1 MYELI
6 SKLKQNNIKIALSE
20 DNLEL
25 SFPEDFQSDSLIQEI
40 RDNKEALI
48 RHIRHL
54 SQHNSVYTPIPSTP
68 KKEYY
73 ALSSVQ
79 KRLYF
84 IYKFDNSSLAYNMPQ
99 IVRLHGALDSDLL
112 QSVFRS
118 LISHYEIL
126 RTRIGVVSEVPVQY
140 IDDHN
145 DFNIEEYT
153 CSESEIT
160 GILSSF
166 IRPFDLEK
174 GPLLRVCVL
183 HLSETEHILA
193 VDMHHIITDGVSNGI
208 LLHSFMSLYRGES
221 LPSLSVH
228 YKDYSEWQQSSEHSS
243 SLELHKNFWLEQFK
257 GEIPVIDLP
266 TDYSRPLVKRYE
278 GDKVGFALSSE
289 QTERLKKI
297 SGNAGGTMFM
307 TTLSLYYI
315 LLRKLT
321 GQDDLVIGT
330 PVAGRDHVDLEH
342 QVGMF
347 VNTLALRTNCNGNES
362 YGEFLNRVKSM
373 TLDCFGN
380 QLYQYESLLED
391 LKVARDTARN
401 PLFDVMF
408 SYQNFEDPELS
419 MGNLMVSSYSHDHV
433 DAKFDISLTIS
444 ENKDQLFLSFEY
456 STNLFK
462 RESIERFAG
471 YFQKIVDDVTANPEI
486 SIKEIQM
493 LPSCELDLILNEFND
508 SSYTFTGHSTV
519 LDLLSDRV
527 AEFSDS
533 PALIFGESE
542 MSYST
547 FWDSS
552 LRYGNY
558 LRMEC
563 GVKKGDL
570 VGILLERSEEMLLSL
585 YGTLCAG
592 CAYVPIDINLP
603 SSRIEKIIEDS
614 GIKVLVSRG
623 KYVRASLSDLCRV
636 IDLDNVSGSLNSY
649 PVASPVSLESSDLA
663 YVIYTSGST
672 GNPKG
677 VMIEHG
683 SVLNLVQSMD
693 HRYPLQKGER
703 YLLKTMYS
711 FDVSVAE
718 LFGWFHGGGS
728 LVILGQDMEKNSV
741 ELVRAVRDYEISHIN
756 FVPSMFGVFMD
767 TFESMGKEAVNSLQ
781 YIFLAGEVFPLEM
794 LHKFKSYD
802 LLAKIQNLYGPTE
815 ATVYSCGYNTDN
827 WSWLDVRIPIG
838 RALDNMGMYVLDS
851 HHHVQPIGI
860 WGELCVGGL
869 GVARGYLNNNSLS
882 SEKFI
887 TVDWLDSGRLYKTG
901 DIGRWLSNGTL
912 EILGR
917 LDHQVKLRGFRIEL
931 GEIESKMLG
940 YPGVSGSV
948 VVLKEIGGD
957 AQLVGYYT
965 SEETIPF
972 SSLRDYLQS
981 ELPEYMVPQYYVHL
995 ESFPLTSSRKVSR
1008 NGLPDVDMSSHD
1020 PHVKVSNEIEEKLLV
1035 IWSEVLGI
1043 SVENI
1048 SATKSFFELG
1058 GHSLKAMMLIN
1069 KINKQIGIEISLK
1082 DVFHN
1087 TNILLLAKVIENQ
1100 QWLRSQEEDKS
1111 NNVKSNKIII

>member
-1 MYELI
+1 
-6 SKLKQNNIKIALSE
+6 
-20 DNLEL
+20 
-25 SFPEDFQSDSLIQEI
+25 
-40 RDNKEALI
+40 
-48 RHIRHL
+48 
-54 SQHNSVYTPIPSTP
+54 
-68 KKEYY
+68 
-73 ALSSVQ
+73 
-79 KRLYF
+79 
-84 IYKFDNSSLAYNMPQ
+84 MPQ
-99 IVRLHGALDSDLL
+99 IVRLKGTLDSALL

-140 IDDHN
+140 IDDYI

-153 CSESEIT
+153 CSESEIA

-221 LPSLSVH
+221 LPALSVH
-228 YKDYSEWQQSSEHSS
+228 YKDYSEWQQSSEHHS
-243 SLELHKNFWLEQFK
+243 SLELHKKFWLDQFK

-289 QTERLKKI
+289 QTERLKKL

-315 LLRKLT
+315 LLKKLT

-330 PVAGRDHVDLEH
+330 PVSGRDHVDLEH

-347 VNTLALRTNCNGNES
+347 VNTLALRANCNGNES
-362 YGEFLNRVKSM
+362 YTEFLNRVKSM

-408 SYQNFEDPELS
+408 SYQNFEEPELS
-419 MGNLMVSSYSHDHV
+419 MGDLIVSSYSHDHV
-433 DAKFDISLTIS
+433 DAKFDISLTVS
-444 ENKDQLFLSFEY
+444 EDKDQLFLSFEY

-462 RESIERFAG
+462 RESIERFAK
-471 YFQKIVDDVTANPEI
+471 YFQNIVDAVTADSEI
-486 SIKEIQM
+486 IIKEIQM
-493 LPSCELDLILNEFND
+493 LPTSEKDIILDEFND
-508 SSYTFTGHSTV
+508 SFYPFTGHSTV

-527 AEFSDS
+527 AEFSES
-533 PALIFGESE
+533 TALIFGESE
-542 MSYST
+542 MSYSR

-558 LRMEC
+558 LRTEY
-563 GVKKGDL
+563 GVNKGDL
-570 VGILLERSEEMLLSL
+570 VGVLLERSEEMLLSL
-585 YGTLCAG
+585 YGILCAG

-603 SSRIEKIIEDS
+603 ASRIEKIIEDS
-614 GIKVLVSRG
+614 GIRVLVSRG
-623 KYVRASLSDLCRV
+623 RYVQDSLSDLCNV
-636 IDLDNVSGSLNSY
+636 MDLDEVSASVNSY
-649 PVASPVSLESSDLA
+649 PVVSPVSVEGSDLA

-683 SVLNLVQSMD
+683 SLLNLVQSMD

-703 YLLKTMYS
+703 YLLKTLYS

-718 LFGWFHGGGS
+718 LFGWFHRGGS

-767 TFESMGKEAVNSLQ
+767 TFEDIGKDSVNSLQ

-802 LLAKIQNLYGPTE
+802 LPAKIQNLYGPTE
-815 ATVYSCGYNTDN
+815 TTVYSCGYNTDN
-827 WSWLDVRIPIG
+827 WSSLDVRIPIG

-851 HHHVQPIGI
+851 HHHLQPIGI

-869 GVARGYLNNNSLS
+869 GVARGYLNNISLS

-901 DIGRWLSNGTL
+901 DIGRWLSDGTL
-912 EILGR
+912 EIMGR

-931 GEIESKMLG
+931 GEIESKILG
-940 YPGVSGSV
+940 YAGVSGSV

-957 AQLVGYYT
+957 AHLVGYYT
-965 SEETIPF
+965 SEKSIPS

-995 ESFPLTSSRKVSR
+995 DSFPLTSSGKISR
-1008 NGLPDVDMSSHD
+1008 NGLPDVDISSHD
-1020 PHVKVSNEIEEKLLV
+1020 PHIDVSNEIEERLLA

-1043 SVENI
+1043 SGENI

-1087 TNILLLAKVIENQ
+1087 TNIQLMAKVIESQ
-1100 QWLRSQEEDKS
+1100 QWLRSQKEDKN

>member
-1 MYELI
+1 MHELI
-6 SKLKQNNIKIALSE
+6 NKLKQNNIKIALSE

-25 SFPEDFQSDSLIQEI
+25 SFPKDFQSNSLIQEI

-54 SQHNSVYTPIPSTP
+54 SQHNLGYRPIPSAP

-140 IDDHN
+140 IDDHM
-145 DFNIEEYT
+145 DFDIEEYS
-153 CSESEIT
+153 CSESEIE
-160 GILSSF
+160 GILTSF

-208 LLHSFMSLYRGES
+208 LLRSFMSLYRGES
-221 LPSLSVH
+221 LPPLSVH
-228 YKDYSEWQQSSEHSS
+228 YKDYSEWQQSSEHHS

-278 GDKVGFALSSE
+278 GDRVGFSLSSE
-289 QTERLKKI
+289 QTEKLKNI
-297 SGNAGGTMFM
+297 SGKAGGTMFM

-315 LLRKLT
+315 LLKKLT
-321 GQDDLVIGT
+321 GQDDLIIGT

-347 VNTLALRTNCNGNES
+347 VNTLALRSDCNGNES
-362 YGEFLNRVKSM
+362 YTEFLNRVKSM

-391 LKVARDTARN
+391 LKVARDTSRN

-419 MGNLMVSSYSHDHV
+419 MGDLIASSYSHDHV
-433 DAKFDISLTIS
+433 DAKFDISLTVS
-444 ENKDQLFLSFEY
+444 EDKDQLFLSFEY
-456 STNLFK
+456 SRNLFK
-462 RESIERFAG
+462 RESIERFAE
-471 YFQKIVDDVTANPEI
+471 YFQNIVDDVTANPEI
-486 SIKEIQM
+486 LIKEIQM
-493 LPSCELDLILNEFND
+493 LPSCELDLILHEFND
-508 SSYTFTGHSTV
+508 SSNTFTGHTTV

-527 AEFSDS
+527 VEFSEA

-542 MSYST
+542 MSYSD

-558 LRMEC
+558 LRTEC
-563 GVKKGDL
+563 GVNKGDL
-570 VGILLERSEEMLLSL
+570 VGILLERSEDMLLSL

-603 SSRIEKIIEDS
+603 VSRIEKIIEDS
-614 GIKVLVSRG
+614 GIKVLISRE
-623 KYVRASLSDLCRV
+623 KYIQDSLSALCRV
-636 IDLDNVSGSLNSY
+636 IDLDEVSDAVNSY
-649 PVASPVSLESSDLA
+649 PVASPVSVEGSDLA

-693 HRYPLQKGER
+693 HRYPLQKGDR
-703 YLLKTMYS
+703 YLLKTMYA

-718 LFGWFHGGGS
+718 LFGWFHRGGS

-767 TFESMGKEAVNSLQ
+767 TFESMGKEAVASLQ

-802 LLAKIQNLYGPTE
+802 LPAKIQNLYGPTE
-815 ATVYSCGYNTDN
+815 TTVYSCGYNTDN
-827 WSWLDVRIPIG
+827 WSSLDVRIPIG
-838 RALDNMGMYVLDS
+838 RALDNMGMYVLDGY
-851 HHHVQPIGI
+851 HHLQPIGI

-869 GVARGYLNNNSLS
+869 GVARGYLNNSSLS

-912 EILGR
+912 EIMGR

-940 YPGVSGSV
+940 YAGVSGSV

-965 SEETIPF
+965 SEEAIPF
-972 SSLRDYLQS
+972 TSLREYLQN

-995 ESFPLTSSRKVSR
+995 DSFPLTSSGKISR

-1020 PHVKVSNEIEEKLLV
+1020 PYVEVSNEIEERLLD

-1043 SVENI
+1043 SGENI

-1069 KINKQIGIEISLK
+1069 KINKQIGVEISLK

-1087 TNILLLAKVIENQ
+1087 TNIQLLAKVIESQ
-1100 QWLRSQEEDKS
+1100 QWLKSQEEDKN